1 MTPTDLPSLNYLR
14 RFAELADAPT
24 FHVGIVIG
32 PGFVPMDMVGVQTV
46 FAMVPGAKIHLLWK
60 NDDLVEGYPNWWTRA
75 STTFAE
81 CPEKLDVIAVPMMSP
96 EAQNDP
102 EVIAFVAEKG
112 RTASYIVGVCN
123 GVLVLGA
130 AGLLN
135 GRRASINHN
144 AMSIL
149 TELGVTDAIPAY
161 AIKGNVVVDGNLYT
175 TGPGVGSYD
184 VSFKVVEDAFGL
196 EAAQFA
202 EVALEYDPQP
212 IYGMGNVENANPDFV
227 ERFSAVMKPLIDD
240 YRQGSVAAFEGRRSE
255 AVAG

>member
-1 MTPTDLPSLNYLR
+1 MIPTDLPSLNHLR
-14 RFAELADAPT
+14 GVAELSGTPT

-75 STTFAE
+75 NTTFAE
-81 CPEKLDVIAVPMMSP
+81 CPEKLDVIAVPMMAP
-96 EAQNDP
+96 ETQNDP
-102 EVIAFVAEKG
+102 EVIAFVAKKG
-112 RTASYIVGVCN
+112 KTARYIIGVCN

-130 AGLLN
+130 AGLLK

-144 AMSIL
+144 ALPIL
-149 TELGVTDAIPAY
+149 TELGATEAVPAG
-161 AIKGNVVVDGNLYT
+161 AVKGNVVIDGNVYT

-196 EAAQFA
+196 KAAQFA
-202 EVALEYDPQP
+202 EVALEYDPHT
-212 IYGMGNVENANPDFV
+212 IYGMGNVDNADPVLV
-227 ERFSAVMKPLIDD
+227 EQFAAVMEPLIAD
-240 YRQGSVAAFEGRRSE
+240 YRRGSVAAFDALTSE
-255 AVAG
+255 TVAA